1 MCSCVRTTDMLPHF
15 QDTCTQKHDINHG
28 RENKIMKKRRM
39 NGETVARS
47 MAGAETYAVD
57 IVCLRKSLK

>member
-39 NGETVARS
+39 KGETVVGQWLVQKLTPLTSSASESR
-47 MAGAETYAVD
+47 
-57 IVCLRKSLK
+57 